1 MNQLHAILP
10 EIETPLLKAI
20 RNEILSE
27 GPMPVSRYMGLCLG
41 HPRHGYYVTRDPLGA
56 EGDFTTAPEISQMF
70 GELLGLWAVA
80 MWQQM
85 GAPSAFRLVELGP
98 GRGTLM
104 ADALRAARL
113 LPAFISAAQVHMVET
128 SPVLRKAQ
136 RRALKNCGVEVSWH
150 DRMED
155 LPDGPA
161 IVLANEFF
169 DALPVDQYVHTADG
183 WHEKRVGLDADG
195 MLVFGLDAAPSPLA
209 AAFAAHLPPPAEGA
223 VLERMDAG
231 PARALSSRLVAQG
244 GAALIIDYGHGGGY
258 GDTLQALHNHSF
270 VSPLANPGMVDLTA
284 HVDFALLA
292 RIGAAAGLSP
302 YGLLGQGEFLI
313 RLGLGQRTQALM
325 KGKSE
330 AEQEAIAAAATRLA
344 GTEREHMGKLFKVLA
359 LVHPSLGAPP
369 AFDSSER
376 IPA

>member
-1 MNQLHAILP
+1 MSTTLP
-10 EIETPLLKAI
+10 ENNTPLLKII
-20 RNEILSE
+20 RSQILAE

-56 EGDFTTAPEISQMF
+56 KGDFTTAPEISQMF

-85 GAPSAFRLVELGP
+85 GSPSAFRLVELGP

-113 LPAFISAAQVHMVET
+113 MPAFISAARVHMVET

-136 RRALKNCGVEVSWH
+136 RRALKGCGAEVSWH
-150 DRMED
+150 DRIED
-155 LPDGPA
+155 VPDGPA

-169 DALPVDQYVHTADG
+169 DALPVDQYVFTTSG
-183 WHEKRVGLDADG
+183 WHEKRIGLDEDG
-195 MLVFGLDAAPSPLA
+195 ALVFGLDAAPSPLA
-209 AAFAAHLPPPAEGA
+209 AAFAAHLPPPAENA
-223 VLERMDAG
+223 VLERMEPG
-231 PARALSSRLVAQG
+231 PARALCTRLMQQG
-244 GAALIIDYGHGGGY
+244 GAALIVDYGHGGGY

-270 VSPLANPGMVDLTA
+270 VSPLASPGMVDLTA

-292 RIGAAAGLSP
+292 RIGAAAGLIP

-325 KGKSE
+325 KGKEE
-330 AEQEAIAAAATRLA
+330 AEREAIAAAATRLA
-344 GTEREHMGKLFKVLA
+344 GTGQEHMGKLFKVLVLAHPA
-359 LVHPSLGAPP
+359 LAAPP
-369 AFDSSER
+369 AFDTTER